1 MPPGHR
7 RTYAL
12 TAARAEELARF
23 VQGYRAEL
31 QKTFSTWRHEALEKK
46 TLIDPSHSEIDPE
59 VCRAA
64 YMFIK
69 QDKMKQR
76 FASPCMIKYPNQQ
89 LTPPPLRLVR
99 SA

>member
-12 TAARAEELARF
+12 TASKAEELAHF
-23 VQGYRAEL
+23 VQGYGAEL
-31 QKTFSTWRHEALEKK
+31 QKTFSTLRHEALKKK
-46 TLIDPSHSEIDPE
+46 TLNDPSHSEEDLK
-59 VCRAA
+59 VSHAA
-64 YMFIK
+64 LMLIK

-99 SA
+99 TA